1 MPDADLWPPHGT
13 RTHRYV
19 HSRTHENVCILICQ
33 ACSHSQRLYCH
44 GVVMGL
50 CEKGTPSVHMVCTV
64 ALQSTVNHLPGA
76 GPCCRHLCVGCT
88 WISQTGSL
96 IPLCDAQESSI
107 LREAVSPKS
116 LQTLADLT
124 SPYTHSHSYTHII
137 IIITLTQSEGHI

>member
-1 MPDADLWPPHGT
+1 MAHGHT
-13 RTHRYV
+13 DM
-19 HSRTHENVCILICQ
+19 CIHAHMRMCIFICQ
-33 ACSHSQRLYCH
+33 ACPHSQRLYCH

-64 ALQSTVNHLPGA
+64 ALQSTVKHLPGA
-76 GPCCRHLCVGCT
+76 GPCCRHLCVGST